1 MISRYTHSFSYSS
14 LLQNRIGGDG
24 THWDPQ
30 QHNNMASINETNRSK
45 RRRID
50 DDDDNDDDE
59 EEEDDDV
66 SSPISASPLNDSRQ
80 ARLERR
86 AAERRARAAAASS
99 QQQHDDD
106 NNEPPLFP
114 GDNHYQ
120 GAVENDTEPVPD
132 DELYVEDEEEDGE
145 DLLDNAERDYQRIAA
160 LDTYGTEGL
169 DDAEYEEMDIDER
182 RAVEQVLAKR
192 DEEQGKSRNDGF
204 YGMLDEYEQEED
216 EDARKERRKRWE
228 REQEEEEEKEEESD
242 DDLEAEDQVNL
253 EAFDVPL
260 REWIAQNRTRY
271 VIFLIIGILVFRL
284 VSSLILNSLF
294 LTTIARKFN
303 ASFEFSSKT
312 FRKMMLRL
320 VVVAMACTKP
330 KFVTCVRPI

>member
-1 MISRYTHSFSYSS
+1 
-14 LLQNRIGGDG
+14 
-24 THWDPQ
+24 
-30 QHNNMASINETNRSK
+30 MASNETNRSK

-50 DDDDNDDDE
+50 DDDD
-59 EEEDDDV
+59 EDDGV

-86 AAERRARAAAASS
+86 AAERRARAAAS
-99 QQQHDDD
+99 QQQDDD
-106 NNEPPLFP
+106 DNEPPLFP

-132 DELYVEDEEEDGE
+132 DELYVEEEEEDGE
-145 DLLDNAERDYQRIAA
+145 DLLENAERDYQRIAA

-228 REQEEEEEKEEESD
+228 REQEEEEEEEESD

-271 VIFLIIGILVFRL
+271 VMFLIVIVFRL
-284 VSSLILNSLF
+284 FSSLILNSLF
-294 LTTIARKFN
+294 LTTTARKFN
-303 ASFEFSSKT
+303 ASFEFSLKT
-312 FRKMMLRL
+312 FRKMILRL
-320 VVVAMACTKP
+320 VVVAMACTKL
-330 KFVTCVRPI
+330 KFVKCVRPI